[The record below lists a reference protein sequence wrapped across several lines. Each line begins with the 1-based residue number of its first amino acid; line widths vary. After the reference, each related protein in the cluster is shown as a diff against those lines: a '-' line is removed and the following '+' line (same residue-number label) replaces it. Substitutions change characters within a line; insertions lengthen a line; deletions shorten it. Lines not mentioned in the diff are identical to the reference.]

1 MIARLRGSVMHLPLP
16 LRRWAVAVIPG
27 RVLGELMRAGI
38 ARDPAYFDRLYSAQD
53 DPYGFDRNDVE
64 KLKFARLLELCG
76 PGPFERAL
84 EVGCSQG
91 AFTELLAPRCR
102 ELLAVDIS
110 FKAVSKAAERVAHLP
125 QARCQVRNL
134 PSEVPPGP
142 FDLIVASDVLY
153 YWTREDVRTAAKR
166 FGGALAPQG
175 VLVVAHYVPQWGSF
189 LTGDEAHD
197 IFRASTPLRPVV
209 GERVEFG
216 AGRPYRVDRY
226 EPDRASLPDPAAPR
240 VRGASASR

>member
-1 MIARLRGSVMHLPLP
+1 MLERLRGSVMQLPIP
-16 LRRWAVAVIPG
+16 MRRWAVAVIPK
-27 RVLGELMRAGI
+27 RLLGELMRAGS
-38 ARDPAYFDRLYSAQD
+38 ARDPAYFDRLYSVQD

-64 KLKFARLLELCG
+64 QLKFARLLELCG

-91 AFTELLAPRCR
+91 AFTERLAPRCR

-110 FKAVSKAAERVAHLP
+110 SKAVSRASERVVRFRHV
-125 QARCQVRNL
+125 RCEVRNL

-153 YWTREDVRTAAKR
+153 YWTRADVTTSARQFAD
-166 FGGALAPQG
+166 ALAPQG
-175 VLVVAHYVPQWGSF
+175 VLVVAHYIPRWGTF

-197 IFRASTPLRPVV
+197 IFRESTPLEPVV
-209 GERVEFG
+209 AERVEFG

-226 EPDRASLPDPAAPR
+226 EPNGVGVPDPAE
-240 VRGASASR
+240 RGRS